1 MIEELLVLQ
10 TFLQDAKEQ
19 GDNKEVAELTKLINN
34 LKNGTPKG
42 NSHGTD

>member
-10 TFLQDAKEQ
+10 TFLQDAKES
-19 GDNKEVAELTKLINN
+19 GNDKEVAELTNIINN
-34 LKNGTPKG
+34 LKRGTPKG